1 MKRDNQ
7 NFPEDPTGDALWEM
21 QQNGDD
27 LSRPRE
33 IEFTVIF
40 ANEEEALK
48 FGETLLINRQKILL
62 SDNEEDK
69 DFPFEIIVYVYME
82 ASYDEISGYEELLES
97 HAIKFNG
104 QSDGWGCLDLA

>member
-1 MKRDNQ
+1 MKRDPE
-7 NFPEDPTGDALWEM
+7 NFPDDVNGDALWEM

-27 LSRPRE
+27 LSTPRE
-33 IEFTVIF
+33 IEFTVVF
-40 ANEEEALK
+40 SNEEEALK

-82 ASYDEISGYEELLES
+82 ATYDEITGYEELLES
-97 HAIKFNG
+97 HATKFNG
-104 QSDGWGCLDLA
+104 RGDGWGCLEQ